1 MFSAAA
7 KIIRV
12 VCLVQQLLPAAEL
25 SMSQLIV
32 GGGGRRLQHQAAVS
46 T

>member
-32 GGGGRRLQHQAAVS
+32 GAGGDVCSTRLL
-46 T
+46 